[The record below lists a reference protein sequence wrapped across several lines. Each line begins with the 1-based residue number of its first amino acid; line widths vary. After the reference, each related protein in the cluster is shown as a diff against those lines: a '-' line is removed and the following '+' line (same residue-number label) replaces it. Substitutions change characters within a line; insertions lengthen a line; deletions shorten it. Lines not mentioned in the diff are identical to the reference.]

1 MLQEKKNLKKNPKK
15 RMNEKISTTPPFP
28 CVSKF
33 WLVCLANLIYGEG
46 LGVGMEGRSW
56 RELRCL

>member
-1 MLQEKKNLKKNPKK
+1 MLQGLKIKREGTKK
-15 RMNEKISTTPPFP
+15 TPQLLSLFP
-28 CVSKF
+28 DESKF

-56 RELRCL
+56 KELRCL

>member
-1 MLQEKKNLKKNPKK
+1 
-15 RMNEKISTTPPFP
+15 MNEKISTTPPFP